1 MKRIMSAAAAAVTVL
16 VCGCRSAAE
25 CGTVPDKKSAVHE
38 QGRKIIQAVSAQ
50 DFADYLHHAGEDGAA
65 ADEAGFK
72 KSCQEMTARLGKMKK
87 FTFLTELVTPEFT
100 NLVYI
105 ADFVKSSGN
114 GRELRHQQLIQ
125 LVFGEVDGRS
135 KLMGIRVM

>member
-1 MKRIMSAAAAAVTVL
+1 
-16 VCGCRSAAE
+16 
-25 CGTVPDKKSAVHE
+25 
-38 QGRKIIQAVSAQ
+38 
-50 DFADYLHHAGEDGAA
+50 
-65 ADEAGFK
+65 
-72 KSCQEMTARLGKMKK
+72 MTARLGKMKK